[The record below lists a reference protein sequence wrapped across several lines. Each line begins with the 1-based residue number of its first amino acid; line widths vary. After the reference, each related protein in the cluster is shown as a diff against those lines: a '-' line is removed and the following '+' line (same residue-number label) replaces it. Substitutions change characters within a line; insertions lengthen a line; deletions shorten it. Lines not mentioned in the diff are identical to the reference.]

1 MNIQAFLQVL
11 PLAAEG
17 MLGVFVTILVLVGGV
32 WLLNR
37 LFREKKDGT

>member
-1 MNIQAFLQVL
+1 MNIQAFFEVL

-17 MLGVFVTILVLVGGV
+17 MIGVFATILVLIGGV

-37 LFREKKDGT
+37 VFREKKD